1 MNKHRSCAET
11 SAEIISC
18 GVQPENGRVCAQV
31 PHSLIS
37 AELTST
43 IPVFRVRC
51 ATVGAHLAHVAP
63 RRGGAA
69 RPTKPGL
76 RRNGRARLGRGAAT
90 ANSRVGCLLG
100 GLCWRVARH
109 SASQRIARKSMRNW

>member
-11 SAEIISC
+11 SAEIMSC
-18 GVQPENGRVCAQV
+18 GVQSENGRVGAQV

-63 RRGGAA
+63 PRGETACPTGPPDSGA
-69 RPTKPGL
+69 RCLPTSSFL
-76 RRNGRARLGRGAAT
+76 QVSRN
-90 ANSRVGCLLG
+90 SPS
-100 GLCWRVARH
+100 H
-109 SASQRIARKSMRNW
+109 